1 MPRPA
6 PLITAALAA
15 GLVLTACQKP
25 EVSGPPV
32 SPTALPSSTPTA
44 PNVGTTAP
52 TAASSPASP
61 SPVLITWKP
70 TTKAEEEALAK
81 EAEQVYRAFVKEQVR
96 LEAEGGFSGELPPS
110 IARFVVGREAEAL
123 RTSMNG
129 IHAAGVKLLN
139 PEAVKVV
146 AGATS
151 FSQLSGG
158 ELIQRRFC
166 NDATKAVA
174 TDSAGKKMSGQAVHL
189 QAVFVRPRPGDSLRL
204 ARSTKEVRTTC
215 EL

>member
-6 PLITAALAA
+6 PLIAAALAA

-44 PNVGTTAP
+44 PSVGTTAP

-81 EAEQVYRAFVKEQVR
+81 EAEQVYRAYFEAR
-96 LEAEGGFSGELPPS
+96 LKYEAAGGFSGPMPQDL
-110 IARFVVGREAEAL
+110 AQFL
-123 RTSMNG
+123 
-129 IHAAGVKLLN
+129 
-139 PEAVKVV
+139 
-146 AGATS
+146 
-151 FSQLSGG
+151 
-158 ELIQRRFC
+158 
-166 NDATKAVA
+166 
-174 TDSAGKKMSGQAVHL
+174 SGQAASGNEKMMHAIHREGVTL
-189 QAVFVRPRPGDSLRL
+189 QKVELATTTRIAILPAAKLEPGAIVGLQFCDDARRVQVRKDDRTSQGVIMHSWPEFRRAKNGALVIIRL
-204 ARSTKEVRTTC
+204 ETQEVSKC
-215 EL
+215 SG